1 MDRVRHRPRGWVRHY
16 ARVLAPAGAP
26 AGRVALER
34 DGEQRLRRLADAAAD
49 RARQRL
55 ARTRPSMRALTALPG
70 GRLCWRSVPV
80 PPPPGPDGAI
90 VHPIAVATCDM
101 DPLIALGSSPFPLPL
116 HLGHESVAEVL
127 TVGERVAG
135 VRPGERVIVPFQISC
150 GRCPPCRSGRT
161 GNCAGVPPI
170 SMYGFGVAGGHWG
183 GAYSDQLAVPYADAM
198 LVPLPDGVD
207 PVVAA
212 SVADN
217 VCDGYRHV
225 APHLPGL
232 LERDPEAE
240 VLIVGSV
247 RRRSLYGASVPLY
260 AGLVAKALGARN
272 VRFADSRPPV
282 RAQAERLGL
291 DVMHPQELRRRAPA
305 PLVVD
310 VSGSPAG
317 QRTALSNVAPDG
329 VCSSAGGLHRTTRI
343 PASLLYGRNATF
355 HVGRTH
361 VRTLIPQVLD
371 LMVQMRLR
379 PEAVTTT
386 VARLDE
392 APGVLR
398 EHYVG
403 GGIKAILTE

>member
-1 MDRVRHRPRGWVRHY
+1 MDRVRHRPRGWLRHY
-16 ARVLAPAGAP
+16 GGILAPAGAP

-34 DGEQRLRRLADAAAD
+34 DRDERLRRLADAAAD
-49 RARQRL
+49 RVRQRL
-55 ARTRPSMRALTALPG
+55 GKTRPRMRALTALPG
-70 GRLCWRSVPV
+70 GRLRWRSVPV

-101 DPLIALGSSPFPLPL
+101 DPLIALGASPFPLPL
-116 HLGHESVAEVL
+116 HLGHECVAEVL
-127 TVGERVAG
+127 AVGERVAD

-150 GRCPPCRSGRT
+150 GSCAPCRSGRT
-161 GNCAGVPPI
+161 GNCAAVPPI

-183 GAYSDQLAVPYADAM
+183 GAYSDQLAVPFADAM
-198 LVPLPDGVD
+198 LVRLPDAVD
-207 PVVAA
+207 PVAAA

-225 APHLPGL
+225 APHLPAL

-247 RRRSLYGASVPLY
+247 RRRSLYSASVPLY
-260 AGLVAKALGARN
+260 AGLVAKALGAPR
-272 VRFADSRPPV
+272 VRFADTRPRV
-282 RAQAERLGL
+282 RAQAECLG
-291 DVMHPQELRRRAPA
+291 VETIHPRELKRRAPV

-310 VSGSPAG
+310 ASGSPAG

-329 VCSSAGGLHRTTRI
+329 VCSSAGGLHANTRI

-355 HVGRTH
+355 HIGRTH

-371 LMVQMRLR
+371 LMVRGRLR
-379 PEAVTTT
+379 PGAVTTT

-392 APGVLR
+392 APRVLH
-398 EHYVG
+398 EHFVG
-403 GGIKAILTE
+403 GGTKTILTE